1 MDKSAEKKIAELESN
16 AALTNIKI
24 GINDVTQDP
33 IKVSFGATN
42 AIEIGSDI
50 YIGKGAYMGTGA
62 YIGDNVAMGTEYPI
76 MMRWDSNGSFCIE
89 SNGGNR
95 GSITIGSNFNT
106 TEGGGGGSNSSIV
119 ESGDGTKLQLG
130 SGSNAIATI
139 SSTGGIGLNTY
150 IGRGVAIRDD
160 VVIQRGVEIGE
171 DVLIGTGVSG
181 LHVAIGG
188 DYDGLRILGPVYLE
202 GQSFSSLN
210 IGTGS
215 FGPINIDWSGD
226 DKIVFTNLSS
236 GKKATLTLS

>member
-33 IKVSFGATN
+33 IKVGFGELYDL
-42 AIEIGSDI
+42 EIGTDI
-50 YIGKGAYMGTGA
+50 YIGKG
-62 YIGDNVAMGTEYPI
+62 VAMGTEYPV
-76 MMRWDSNGSFCIE
+76 MMRWDAYGNFHID

-95 GSITIGSNFNT
+95 GSITIGSNVNIT
-106 TEGGGGGSNSSIV
+106 KGGDGGSNSSIV

-139 SSTGGIGLNTY
+139 SSTGGTGLNTY
-150 IGRGVAIRDD
+150 IGRGVKIRGD
-160 VVIQRGVEIGE
+160 VVIERGVEIGE
-171 DVLIGTGVSG
+171 DVLIGTGVNG

-188 DYDGLRILGPVYLE
+188 DYGGLRILGPVYLE
-202 GQSFSSLN
+202 GQSNYASLN
-210 IGTGS
+210 IGTGG
-215 FGPINIDWSGD
+215 FGPINIDWSED